1 MRAARLH
8 EFGKPFR
15 IDEVPDPEPG
25 PGEVLVR
32 IGGAGVCHSD
42 LHIAHG
48 DMPGLLDGP
57 KIMGH
62 ENAGWV
68 EALGPGATG
77 FEPGEAVIVYGG
89 WGCGACRVCLSGEE
103 QLCDTLRWGGLGP
116 PGGYAERYVV
126 PSPRHLIRIGD
137 LDPAAAAPLTDAG
150 LTPSRAVKKVA
161 RRLVGGDTALVI
173 GAGGLGQMAV
183 QFLRLL
189 TPARVVAADL
199 SAGKRAIALDLRAD
213 AAVDPAQPDA
223 AERLLEASGGRG
235 AAAVIDVVGSDES
248 LAFGAAALGFE
259 GHLVVVGLAGGSVPF
274 GFFTWPPESILTTSH
289 WGTRTELE
297 EVVALAREGRLRI
310 DVERAPLEAI
320 NDVFARLE
328 AGEVGG
334 RAVLVP

>member
-32 IGGAGVCHSD
+32 VGGAGVCHSD

-48 DMPGLLDGP
+48 EMPDLLDGP

-89 WGCGACRVCLSGEE
+89 WGCGMCRVCLGGEE

-137 LDPAAAAPLTDAG
+137 LDPAEAAPLTDAG
-150 LTPSRAVKKVA
+150 LTPYRAVKKVA
-161 RRLVGGDTALVI
+161 GRLVGGDTALVI
-173 GAGGLGQMAV
+173 GAGGLGQMAI

-189 TPARVVAADL
+189 TPARVVVADVAAD
-199 SAGKRAIALDLRAD
+199 KRQVALDLGAD
-213 AAVDPAQPDA
+213 AVVDPTGG
-223 AERLLEASGGRG
+223 EVGEATG

-248 LAFGAAALGFE
+248 LAFGAAALGFK

-297 EVVALAREGRLRI
+297 EVVALARDGRLRI
-310 DVERAPLEAI
+310 DVERAPLESI
-320 NDVFARLE
+320 NDVLARLE
-328 AGEVGG
+328 AGQVAG

>member
-48 DMPGLLDGP
+48 ETPIPVDGP

-89 WGCGACRVCLSGEE
+89 WGCGMCRVCMSGEE

-137 LDPAAAAPLTDAG
+137 LDPVEAAPLTDAG
-150 LTPSRAVKKVA
+150 LTPYRAVKKVA
-161 RRLVGGDTALVI
+161 GRLAGGDTALVI
-173 GAGGLGQMAV
+173 GAGGLGQMAI

-189 TPARVVAADL
+189 TPARVVVADVAAD
-199 SAGKRAIALDLRAD
+199 KRRVALDLGAD
-213 AAVDPAQPDA
+213 AAVDPAGGEVGEA
-223 AERLLEASGGRG
+223 AG

-248 LAFGAAALGFE
+248 LAFGAAALGFK

-297 EVVALAREGRLRI
+297 EVVALARDGRLRI

-328 AGEVGG
+328 AGQVAG

>member
-8 EFGKPFR
+8 EFGKPFS

-32 IGGAGVCHSD
+32 VGGAGVCHSD

-48 DMPGLLDGP
+48 EMPDLLDGP

-89 WGCGACRVCLSGEE
+89 WGCGMCRVCMSGEE

-126 PSPRHLIRIGD
+126 PSPRHLIRIGA
-137 LDPAAAAPLTDAG
+137 LDPAEAAPLTDAG
-150 LTPSRAVKKVA
+150 LTPYRAVKKVA
-161 RRLVGGDTALVI
+161 GRLVGGDTALVI
-173 GAGGLGQMAV
+173 GAGGLGQMAI

-189 TPARVVAADL
+189 TPARVVVADVAAD
-199 SAGKRAIALDLRAD
+199 KRQVALDLGAD
-213 AAVDPAQPDA
+213 AVVDPTGG
-223 AERLLEASGGRG
+223 EVGEATG

-248 LAFGAAALGFE
+248 LAFGAAALGFK

-297 EVVALAREGRLRI
+297 EVVALARDGRLRI
-310 DVERAPLEAI
+310 DVERAPLESI

-328 AGEVGG
+328 AGQVAG

>member
-8 EFGKPFR
+8 EFGRPLR

-89 WGCGACRVCLSGEE
+89 WGCGMCRVCLSGEE

-137 LDPAAAAPLTDAG
+137 LDPALAAPLTDAG
-150 LTPSRAVKKVA
+150 LTPYRAVKKVA
-161 RRLVGGDTALVI
+161 RRLVGGDAALVI

-189 TPARVVAADL
+189 TPARVVVADLAAD
-199 SAGKRAIALDLRAD
+199 KRATALELGAD
-213 AAVDPAQPDA
+213 AALDPSAPDA
-223 AERLLEASGGRG
+223 ADQLREATGGRG
-235 AAAVIDVVGSDES
+235 AAAVVDVVGSDAS
-248 LAFGAAALGFE
+248 LAFGAASLGFQ

-274 GFFTWPPESILTTSH
+274 GFFTWPAESILTTSH

-297 EVVALAREGRLRI
+297 EVVALARDGRLRI

-328 AGEVGG
+328 AGEVAG